1 MANPGTCPKCGRKVD
16 ATAFICPGCEYIL
29 DTSFLGDDITDDER
43 DRRPP
48 ARPAGDKRRLDFGE
62 DAIILGNSD
71 GEWSDF
77 SSRDAG
83 GMTRE
88 VTQARFY
95 IGGST
100 AALLHEDAVPEQV
113 PGVSPAALKL
123 TPFEE
128 HLLQFMNGKR
138 SMGRI
143 QKKSG
148 MEDAEFKAS
157 VAMLS
162 DKGVIRLRTVKK
174 KKKGKDGLSRSESS
188 RGAPAASALEGER
201 TMVAPTP
208 LEPSV
213 PRRPAL
219 SEPERSSRSES
230 GHSEVTALKNVEQKK
245 SRLPGMASVR
255 LLDDEK
261 IEDGGRVE
269 AFGEGE
275 RGGNLSNV
283 FARASVPPMSRATLA
298 SAVAKEAPRPAKE
311 PSRVV
316 EKSAVRGAP
325 ARPTTTSALNERTPS
340 LPAEEVESVSLLP
353 PGGDQDFADE
363 LDRGGAEADGFERG
377 AAPGELDT
385 DQRELHKRR
394 TEPAP
399 SAELDVEPDAAL
411 DAEADAS
418 DRLFDDE
425 VSGPTALGSLR
436 PVAPVAGAAE
446 DDDEEAADQGRADA
460 GRADAERAAQ
470 DAEEAAFED
479 EWGGP
484 TGEPALPAAAA
495 EDEQQDD
502 DEDQELD
509 SRVVGTRPMI
519 HEERTAAL
527 PPLSDAPTGPA
538 PARAAADDES
548 DDQGESSFAS
558 TSAASPAA
566 AREHVAE
573 HAEEHVDEHIDEDA
587 EGFEV
592 DLRTAAL
599 DAKVEGQS
607 TGPAPP
613 PIPELPSDAL
623 QPLPSAVH
631 KAPAPVPAAAPPA
644 PAPAPWVPPSS
655 QVAAPP
661 PIALPGQALT
671 RPAASPVAPTRPGV
685 AAPAARPAP
694 ASPGPQRPP
703 TVGGGGLTARPSQ
716 QSKVPFEQARKAEK
730 IFEQAIKDHA
740 EGRLSSARMN
750 VKLAVMYDPS
760 VPAYQEFLAELDRAG
775 AGAKSPNASKPREL
789 LLFEQASEKEGK
801 GDYDG
806 AVKLL
811 MEAIETAPRAAALRN
826 RLGVVLSIRLKRHE
840 EALAHLKVAI
850 ELEPGNIVYMNNYS
864 KVTAM
869 LDSELEKGPERHKG
883 KKGDGQDKIA
893 IKKMRPKMF

>member
-16 ATAFICPGCEYIL
+16 ASAFICPGCEYIL

-48 ARPAGDKRRLDFGE
+48 AKPTGDKRPLDFGE

-77 SSRDAG
+77 SSRDAA

-95 IGGST
+95 IGGS
-100 AALLHEDAVPEQV
+100 AAVLLHEDAVPEAV

-157 VAMLS
+157 VAMLA

-188 RGAPAASALEGER
+188 RGAPAAPLLEGER
-201 TMVAPTP
+201 TMVAPP
-208 LEPSV
+208 PVEPSA
-213 PRRPAL
+213 PRRRPLA
-219 SEPERSSRSES
+219 EAERGSASGS
-230 GHSEVTALKNVEQKK
+230 GHSEVTALKNVESKK

-261 IEDGGRVE
+261 IDDGGRVE

-283 FARASVPPMSRATLA
+283 FARASVPPMSRASLA

-311 PSRVV
+311 PSRAL
-316 EKSAVRGAP
+316 EKSALRAP
-325 ARPTTTSALNERTPS
+325 PPPPPSPTTTSALNERTPS

-353 PGGDQDFADE
+353 PGGDQDFDE
-363 LDRGGAEADGFERG
+363 ELHRDRAEADGFERG

-399 SAELDVEPDAAL
+399 DEDA
-411 DAEADAS
+411 DADAS

-425 VSGPTALGSLR
+425 VSGPTAMGSLR
-436 PVAPVAGAAE
+436 PVSPVAGAAE
-446 DDDEEAADQGRADA
+446 EDEAEPADEARA
-460 GRADAERAAQ
+460 EQ

-484 TGEPALPAAAA
+484 TGTPALPVPASA
-495 EDEQQDD
+495 DEGA
-502 DEDQELD
+502 DEDADEEPD
-509 SRVVGTRPMI
+509 ARVVGTRPMI

-538 PARAAADDES
+538 PARAAADDDES
-548 DDQGESSFAS
+548 DDEGSFAS
-558 TSAASPAA
+558 ASAARPGAGPALE
-566 AREHVAE
+566 R
-573 HAEEHVDEHIDEDA
+573 AEEPVEEEA

-599 DAKVEGQS
+599 DAKMEGQS

-623 QPLPSAVH
+623 QPLPSAVMTV
-631 KAPAPVPAAAPPA
+631 PAPVPAASPPA
-644 PAPAPWVPPSS
+644 AWVPPSS
-655 QVAAPP
+655 QVASPP

-671 RPAASPVAPTRPGV
+671 RPAAAPPVAPTRPGLAV
-685 AAPAARPAP
+685 PAARPAP
-694 ASPGPQRPP
+694 APPAAPGPQRPP
-703 TVGGGGLTARPSQ
+703 TVGGGGLIARPSQ
-716 QSKVPFEQARKAEK
+716 QSTAPYEQARKAEK
-730 IFEQAIKDHA
+730 IFDQAIKDHA

-760 VPAYQEFLAELDRAG
+760 VPAYQEFLTELDRVG

-801 GDYDG
+801 GDYEG

-826 RLGVVLSIRLKRHE
+826 RLGVVLSIRLKRHD

-869 LDSELEKGPERHKG
+869 LDSELEKGPEKHKG